1 MKVITI
7 KEPYA
12 TLIKEGMKEYEFRT
26 WKTNYRGYILI
37 HAAKSFDKV
46 NIERFKNRNLK
57 YNPGKIIA
65 KAKLVDCVLVDEA
78 FSKRLLE
85 KDKEVYKNL
94 SKKRDKTLYGFKL
107 ENVEEINPIEIK
119 GQLGLWE
126 YKK

>member
-26 WKTNYRGYILI
+26 WKTNYRGNILI
-37 HAAKSFDKV
+37 HAAKSFDKE

-107 ENVEEINPIEIK
+107 ENVEVIDEIEVK